1 MLLNYPLE
9 NLDGRLRHVFQLG
22 MKYIL
27 VYSISLHKVY
37 FLQANE
43 NLINFHKKL
52 YVKASFYVT
61 FQQGDDTYL
70 ARQNSGDESHGV
82 SLHVLECFK
91 RNITGKGIRITV
103 LDDGLEHSH
112 QDIKENYVSLLYG
125 L

>member
-1 MLLNYPLE
+1 MVPICWYLHTLGYGYQTICSYSLN
-9 NLDGRLRHVFQLG
+9 DHF
-22 MKYIL
+22 
-27 VYSISLHKVY
+27 S
-37 FLQANE
+37 
-43 NLINFHKKL
+43 
-52 YVKASFYVT
+52 

-112 QDIKENYVSLLYG
+112 QDIKESYVSLLYG